1 MRVSKSH
8 SGQAWKDTN
17 FAMSKILLIED
28 NKVLRFANERI
39 LSKAGYTVI
48 WAGDGEE
55 ALRQICVERPHLVL
69 LDMMLPKISGPE
81 VLRALKRDP
90 ATASIPVVVLTGL
103 SQKNERKLRA
113 EGAAAFIEKSW
124 LVESP
129 QSLLDT
135 IQSVLTLH
143 TAQSA

>member
-1 MRVSKSH
+1 ML
-8 SGQAWKDTN
+8 
-17 FAMSKILLIED
+17 KILLIED
-28 NKVLRFANERI
+28 NKVLKLANERI

-55 ALRQICVERPHLVL
+55 ALRQIYVERPHLVL
-69 LDMMLPKISGPE
+69 LDMMLPKVSGPD

-90 ATASIPVVVLTGL
+90 LTASIPVVVLTGL
-103 SQKNERKLRA
+103 SQKNEQKLKA

-124 LVESP
+124 LIESP

-143 TAQSA
+143 SAQSA